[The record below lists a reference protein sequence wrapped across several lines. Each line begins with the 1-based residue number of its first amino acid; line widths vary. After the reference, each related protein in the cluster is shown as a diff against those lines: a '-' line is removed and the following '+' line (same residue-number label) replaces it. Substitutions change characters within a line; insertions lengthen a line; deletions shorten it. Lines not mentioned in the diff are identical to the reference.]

1 MKDYLYYSFGTYYEA
16 WGLFNQQK
24 IYTWSPENI
33 PGPLHCTCLPTSTAS
48 YLPEFCSLKNASL
61 ESKNTTIPG
70 HLERVDKWVVNNE
83 ILSKDTYSVWVMANT
98 TKGRTA
104 IPVRTLWVDPGPDRA
119 DDIIERSDYKFVQ
132 IGDNF
137 SESEFKPNESCLKA
151 SC

>member
-1 MKDYLYYSFGTYYEA
+1 M
-16 WGLFNQQK
+16 
-24 IYTWSPENI
+24 
-33 PGPLHCTCLPTSTAS
+33 
-48 YLPEFCSLKNASL
+48 
-61 ESKNTTIPG
+61 
-70 HLERVDKWVVNNE
+70 NNE

-119 DDIIERSDYKFVQ
+119 DDIIEQGDYSFVQ